1 MFELRCQDG
10 QNAEG
15 EVMRRTELLLLL
27 ATGCYRVSFD
37 VEGDRAYMNGTIN
50 TGTPAQVEALLAEHP
65 GLAVIELEVVP
76 GSVDDEACL
85 EAGRMVREHGLST
98 YLAAD
103 GEIASGGVDFFL
115 AGIDRTVEDG
125 GLVGVHSWSQL
136 GGPNGEDLPRD
147 DPEHQPYLDYL
158 SEMGVTEDFYW
169 FTLEAAPASDIHWM
183 SRDELVAY
191 EVLTP

>member
-1 MFELRCQDG
+1 M
-10 QNAEG
+10 
-15 EVMRRTELLLLL
+15 MRRAGFILLLLS
-27 ATGCYRVSFD
+27 TGCYRVSFD
-37 VEGDRAYMNGTIN
+37 VVGDRAYMNGTIN
-50 TGTPAQVEALLAEHP
+50 TGTPERVAELLAEHP
-65 GLAVIELEVVP
+65 DLSVIELEVVP

-85 EAGRMVREHGLST
+85 AAGLLVREHGLST

-115 AGIDRTVEDG
+115 AGVERTVEDG

-158 SEMGVTEDFYW
+158 VEMEVTEDFYW
-169 FTLEAAPASDIHWM
+169 FTLDAAPANDIHWM
-183 SRDELVAY
+183 SRTELVAY
-191 EVLTP
+191 DVITP